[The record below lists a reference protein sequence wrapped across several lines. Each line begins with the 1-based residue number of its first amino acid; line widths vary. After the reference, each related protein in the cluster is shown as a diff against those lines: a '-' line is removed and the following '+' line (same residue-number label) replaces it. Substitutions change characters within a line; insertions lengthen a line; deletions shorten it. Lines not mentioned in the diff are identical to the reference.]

1 MKAIYAKDIKAMV
14 KQFDLN
20 EAESD
25 YLNDIAEAINKER
38 TDLCEDIQ
46 MTLLYGSY
54 SKSKRN
60 AIRALLVYFG
70 AKAQKENELYRKL
83 DRTCWEIA
91 KVLKCALYVSPQD
104 CTTYSSQKYSR
115 AMWYA
120 WTETRSTPMSLSG
133 ARNTRLSWHV
143 ASRQRQDL
151 QTLPHS
157 YRLK

>member
-1 MKAIYAKDIKAMV
+1 MKAIYAKDIKAMI

-91 KVLKCALYVSPQD
+91 KVFKCGSYQVMQWIKGIACTKDRFGKYVECSD
-104 CTTYSSQKYSR
+104 TFGLNYLEI
-115 AMWYA
+115 A
-120 WTETRSTPMSLSG
+120 
-133 ARNTRLSWHV
+133 
-143 ASRQRQDL
+143 
-151 QTLPHS
+151 
-157 YRLK
+157 

>member
-25 YLNDIAEAINKER
+25 YLNEIAEAINKER

-91 KVLKCALYVSPQD
+91 KVSKCGSYQVMQWIKGIA
-104 CTTYSSQKYSR
+104 CTKDRFGKFVECSDTFGLNYLEI
-115 AMWYA
+115 A
-120 WTETRSTPMSLSG
+120 
-133 ARNTRLSWHV
+133 
-143 ASRQRQDL
+143 
-151 QTLPHS
+151 
-157 YRLK
+157 

>member
-70 AKAQKENELYRKL
+70 AKAQKENDLRMKL
-83 DRTCWEIA
+83 DKTTWAIAKALKCGSYQVMQWLKGIAINKDRFGKFVECSDTFGLNYLEIA
-91 KVLKCALYVSPQD
+91 
-104 CTTYSSQKYSR
+104 
-115 AMWYA
+115 
-120 WTETRSTPMSLSG
+120 
-133 ARNTRLSWHV
+133 
-143 ASRQRQDL
+143 
-151 QTLPHS
+151 
-157 YRLK
+157 

>member
-91 KVLKCALYVSPQD
+91 KWKRKRVRYAERLCHCPPFQNPIKGVAKNVWHD
-104 CTTYSSQKYSR
+104 RQKKSVTAQQPPPLSR
-115 AMWYA
+115 LIGNNAD
-120 WTETRSTPMSLSG
+120 TR
-133 ARNTRLSWHV
+133 
-143 ASRQRQDL
+143 
-151 QTLPHS
+151 
-157 YRLK
+157 

>member
-70 AKAQKENELYRKL
+70 AKAQKKKTRKPL
-83 DRTCWEIA
+83 FTMSFGT
-91 KVLKCALYVSPQD
+91 KP
-104 CTTYSSQKYSR
+104 TT
-115 AMWYA
+115 
-120 WTETRSTPMSLSG
+120 T
-133 ARNTRLSWHV
+133 H
-143 ASRQRQDL
+143 
-151 QTLPHS
+151 
-157 YRLK
+157 

>member
-1 MKAIYAKDIKAMV
+1 MYSIKHTTFAMCSRNTDDNRIKNKFMKAIYAKDIKAMV

-91 KVLKCALYVSPQD
+91 KVLKC
-104 CTTYSSQKYSR
+104 
-115 AMWYA
+115 
-120 WTETRSTPMSLSG
+120 G
-133 ARNTRLSWHV
+133 
-143 ASRQRQDL
+143 
-151 QTLPHS
+151 S
-157 YRLK
+157 YQVMQWLKGIAIHKDRFGKFVECSDTFGLNYLEIT